1 MKHLHISLFFSIYKQ
16 GYDSSDLGENPLFL
30 LPKILGSF
38 DAQNLNR
45 LTVQKMGML
54 VSWQLRKLD
63 FATFFKVWNLNF
75 MGEMSGAIFWSQNMT
90 NTSVTVFDVLCPA
103 ISTDWKEIAPT
114 YINSISASPVK
125 TRLAL
130 GSASCLF
137 VVVCHQTKQPGTQG
151 NSGGWYPI

>member
-16 GYDSSDLGENPLFL
+16 GYDSSDLAENPLLL

-75 MGEMSGAIFWSQNMT
+75 MGEILTLTMMFAVGILGRRLKFLFE
-90 NTSVTVFDVLCPA
+90 VDV
-103 ISTDWKEIAPT
+103 
-114 YINSISASPVK
+114 
-125 TRLAL
+125 
-130 GSASCLF
+130 
-137 VVVCHQTKQPGTQG
+137 
-151 NSGGWYPI
+151 